1 VIHVNRRK
9 LCSDSSRKDFILM
22 SKPLPHS
29 TRLPVAGFRA
39 VRSADPDQVVET
51 TLVLRR
57 ASNVSD
63 EDVIKMAGK
72 PPSEREYW
80 TNDQLA
86 KSHGA
91 QPEDVDKVIDFAHAH
106 GLAVVDQNL
115 AARTIKLSGTV
126 TAVQKAFGVDLKIY
140 QDESGTRSYRGRTG
154 EIHLPDDLSGV
165 VESVHGLDNRD
176 QAKPHFRMAT
186 PSAQPRLEAAA
197 HAAKAKAKSFNPTQV
212 ASAYNFPKDATG
224 KNQTIAI
231 VELGGGY
238 NATELRKYF
247 QQFGANPKVSAVS
260 VHGAT
265 NHPTGNPDGP
275 DGEVVLD
282 IQVSGAVASN
292 ANIVVYFAHNTDK
305 GFLDAITA
313 AIHDQKNRPSVV
325 SISWGGAEANWTQ
338 QSMDSF
344 NEVFKDA
351 AMLGVTVLVASG
363 DDGSSDGVNDGGEH
377 VDFPASS
384 PFVLACG
391 GTRLFANGNTITDET
406 TWGGIL
412 NDGASGGGVS
422 GHFPAPSYQSGKL
435 PAGFSGRGVPD
446 VAGDADPQT
455 GYQVLVDGVSTVI
468 GGTSAVAPLY
478 AGLVA
483 LLNEKIGS
491 RCGFL
496 NPLLYRSTGVCR
508 DITKGTNG
516 HYNAASGWDATTG
529 LGSIKGTDLLS
540 NFTKAKAKV
549 A

>member
-1 VIHVNRRK
+1 
-9 LCSDSSRKDFILM
+9 M

-29 TRLPVAGFRA
+29 TRVPVAGFRA

-57 ASNVSD
+57 ATKVSD
-63 EDVIKMAGK
+63 EDVIKMA
-72 PPSEREYW
+72 SEPLADRKYW

-91 QPEDVDKVIDFAHAH
+91 LPEDVTRVIDFAHVH

-115 AARTIKLSGTV
+115 AARTVKLSGTV
-126 TAVQKAFGVDLKIY
+126 AALQEAFGVNLQIY
-140 QDESGTRSYRGRTG
+140 QDASGARSYRGRTG
-154 EIHLPDDLSGV
+154 EIHLPDELAQI

-176 QAKPHFRMAT
+176 QAKPHFRMA
-186 PSAQPRLEAAA
+186 PPVVQPRLKAMA
-197 HAAKAKAKSFNPTQV
+197 HAATPQAATPQAFIPAQI
-212 ASAYNFPKDATG
+212 ASAYNFPEDATG
-224 KNQTIAI
+224 KGQTIALI
-231 VELGGGY
+231 ELGGGY
-238 NATELRKYF
+238 KSKDLKKYF
-247 QQFGANPKVSAVS
+247 QQHGAVPKVSAVS

-282 IQVSGAVASN
+282 IEVSGAIATG
-292 ANIVVYFAHNTDK
+292 AHIVVYFANNTDK

-313 AIHDQKNRPSVV
+313 AIHDQKNKPSVI

-338 QSMDSF
+338 QSMDAF

-351 AMLGVTVLVASG
+351 AMLGVTILAASG
-363 DDGSSDGVNDGGEH
+363 DDGSTDGVNDGGQH

-391 GTRLFANGNTITDET
+391 GTRLFANGNTITNET
-406 TWGGIL
+406 TWGGIP

-422 GHFPAPSYQSGKL
+422 QHFPAPSYQSGKL
-435 PAGFSGRGVPD
+435 PAGFKGRGVPD
-446 VAGDADPQT
+446 VAGNADPQT

-483 LLNEKIGS
+483 LINEKTS
-491 RCGFL
+491 TRCGFL
-496 NPLLYRSTGVCR
+496 NPVLYSTAGVCH

-516 HYNAASGWDATTG
+516 AFHATSGWDATTG
-529 LGSIKGTDLLS
+529 LGSIKGKDLLGK
-540 NFTKAKAKV
+540 FTKTKAKV

>member
-1 VIHVNRRK
+1 
-9 LCSDSSRKDFILM
+9 M
-22 SKPLPHS
+22 SKPLPNS
-29 TRLPVAGFRA
+29 TRVPVAGFRA

-57 ASNVSD
+57 ATKVSD
-63 EDVIKMAGK
+63 EDIIKMA
-72 PPSEREYW
+72 SEPLTARKYL

-91 QPEDVDKVIDFAHAH
+91 LPEDITKVIDFAHVH

-115 AARTIKLSGTV
+115 AARTVKLSGTV
-126 TAVQKAFGVDLKIY
+126 AAMQEAFGVNLQVY
-140 QDESGTRSYRGRTG
+140 QDATGARSYRGRTG
-154 EIHLPDDLSGV
+154 DIHLPDELGQI

-186 PSAQPRLEAAA
+186 PTVQPRLKPAARA
-197 HAAKAKAKSFNPTQV
+197 VAPSAATPKSFTPPQI
-212 ASAYNFPKDATG
+212 ASAYNFPTDATG
-224 KNQTIAI
+224 KGQTIALI
-231 VELGGGY
+231 ELGGGY
-238 NATELRKYF
+238 KSKDLKKYF
-247 QQFGANPKVSAVS
+247 HQLGAAPKVSAVS

-282 IQVSGAVASN
+282 IEVSGAIATG
-292 ANIVVYFAHNTDK
+292 AHIVVYFANNTDK
-305 GFLDAITA
+305 DFLDAITA
-313 AIHDQKNRPSVV
+313 AIHDQKNKPSVV
-325 SISWGGAEANWTQ
+325 SISWGGAEVNWTQ
-338 QSMDSF
+338 QSMDAF

-351 AMLGVTVLVASG
+351 AMLGITVLAASG
-363 DDGSSDGVNDGGEH
+363 DDGSADGAAGQN

-391 GTRLFANGNTITDET
+391 GTRLFANGNTIVDET
-406 TWGGIL
+406 TWGGIPG
-412 NDGASGGGVS
+412 DGASGGGVS
-422 GHFPAPSYQSGKL
+422 QHFPTPSYQTGIL
-435 PAGFSGRGVPD
+435 PAGFTGRGVPD

-483 LLNEKIGS
+483 LINEKISG

-496 NPLLYRSTGVCR
+496 NPALYSSANMCH
-508 DITKGTNG
+508 DIIKGTNG
-516 HYNAASGWDATTG
+516 AFNAATGWDATTG
-529 LGSIKGTDLLS
+529 LGSIKGKDLLS
-540 NFTKAKAKV
+540 KFTKTKAKV